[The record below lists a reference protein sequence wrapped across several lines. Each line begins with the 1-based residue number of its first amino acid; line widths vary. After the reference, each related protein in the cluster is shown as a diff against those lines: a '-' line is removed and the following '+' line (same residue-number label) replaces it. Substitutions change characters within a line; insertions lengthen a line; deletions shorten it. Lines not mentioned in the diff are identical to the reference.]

1 MADTVVIEKSEYK
14 RLKKLEKVDYE
25 LLEKIVKGL
34 QDIKAG
40 RVKKFS

>member
-25 LLEKIVKGL
+25 LLEKIAKGL

>member
-14 RLKKLEKVDYE
+14 SLKKLEKADYE
-25 LLEKIVKGL
+25 LLEKLEKGL